1 MLKKHM
7 LCNIIC
13 SRFFV
18 ALASENNSKIQLFFG
33 TFSKTS
39 ILRKCSETLAV
50 RTKIKVRSLQKR
62 KKITKKSIP
71 KRTRKKHRK
80 KASQKS
86 ILASILTSEILQ
98 KPSKSLPK
106 ATQNEAGSATLCKS
120 HGSRRKS
127 TGLATL
133 GLRKWLCI

>member
-18 ALASENNSKIQLFFG
+18 ALASENDSKIQLFFG

-62 KKITKKSIP
+62 KKNHQKIDSQTHS
-71 KRTRKKHRK
+71 K
-80 KASQKS
+80 KASKKS
-86 ILASILTSEILQ
+86 FPEIDFGLHFDLRNPPKTFKIAPKSEAKRSLFRDAMQLA
-98 KPSKSLPK
+98 
-106 ATQNEAGSATLCKS
+106 
-120 HGSRRKS
+120 RKS
-127 TGLATL
+127 AEINGRRRL
-133 GLRKWLCI
+133 

>member
-18 ALASENNSKIQLFFG
+18 ALASENDSKIQLFFG

-98 KPSKSLPK
+98 KPPKSLPK
-106 ATQNEAGSATLCKS
+106 ATQNEAGFATLWNS
-120 HGSRRKS
+120 PGSRRKLTEGIVCKAS
-127 TGLATL
+127 
-133 GLRKWLCI
+133 KWLRI